1 MNYAI
6 YGTGECAKE
15 IARKLDKYYVMDYN
29 PRYNASPIFNPD
41 SVMDKSVTVI
51 MGVFN
56 PFTNTEAIKEK
67 LWRAGYNKII
77 NYVEIHKKLKLPDRY
92 WLGKGYRIPDRK
104 YFKVSDMLQ
113 DGKSKELLWRL
124 NLYREHGWQD
134 KIKVEGNQYF
144 PVDKTRHTGHAI
156 CDKGIPKVKEPL
168 RFVDCGAF
176 TGDTIKDIMARKLKI
191 DFIEA
196 YEPDIHN
203 YLKLVES
210 LPGKEQGIWAYSS
223 GLYSKTCKM
232 RFNSDGTAGAKIGK
246 GDKVQFYKLDD
257 VVISKPNYIKIDT
270 EGSDK
275 EVLYG
280 AEMTIKKCL
289 PRIAVSLYHK
299 PKDLWEIPL
308 LIRSWNLPYNYYLR
322 QHGYNGFETVLYC
335 VPEV

>member
-1 MNYAI
+1 MKYAI
-6 YGTGECAKE
+6 YGTGECARE
-15 IARKLDKYYVMDYN
+15 ISANLKAPCYFYYMDDNPNKNIIYN
-29 PRYNASPIFNPD
+29 NKINNNLS
-41 SVMDKSVTVI
+41 KSVTVI

-56 PFTNTEAIKEK
+56 PFTDTEAIKEK

-77 NYVEIHKKLKLPDRY
+77 SYVDIHKKLKLPDRY
-92 WLGKGYRIPDRK
+92 WLGKGCKLSDK
-104 YFKVSDMLQ
+104 NFGLVADMLQ
-113 DGKSKELLWRL
+113 DGKSKELLFRL
-124 NLYREHGWQD
+124 HLLRECGWQD
-134 KIKVEGNQYF
+134 KIQIDGDQYF
-144 PVDKTRHTGHAI
+144 LHDDNKREP
-156 CDKGIPKVKEPL
+156 GIPKVKLPL

-176 TGDTIKDIMARKLKI
+176 TGDTIKDIIARKLKV